1 MIVRVRIGTADTL
14 IYVPVNQTVAGTTEL
29 AAASTLNRHK
39 VIGAML
45 VMSATGT
52 LRFTDGVNDLTG
64 PADVVANGGFVM
76 PPLSRTTGKDGK
88 SYPASKPKE
97 EPKPAP
103 KPKSGKPRFDEKKFD
118 KVFGPLVRLVN
129 ERGNAMGKG
138 PNFQRCHHLLNQ
150 FMDAYKA
157 WKGETA

>member
-76 PPLSRTTGKDGK
+76 PTSMIPWTESGAVNRAINLVTTVGAARGVVVLVT
-88 SYPASKPKE
+88 
-97 EPKPAP
+97 EP
-103 KPKSGKPRFDEKKFD
+103 
-118 KVFGPLVRLVN
+118 
-129 ERGNAMGKG
+129 
-138 PNFQRCHHLLNQ
+138 
-150 FMDAYKA
+150 
-157 WKGETA
+157 